1 MFRDSDAALDQQLV
15 NFQRIVGTLP
25 QHLARSD
32 EQRVKDICKDDN
44 PHEDALDVLTR
55 MHDEDLKREDVAV
68 KN

>member
-1 MFRDSDAALDQQLV
+1 M
-15 NFQRIVGTLP
+15 GTLP

-55 MHDEDLKREDVAV
+55 MHDEVGHDGGEEWYEYVHSGHQA
-68 KN
+68 